1 MTPEEMENLR
11 AAAALIRAEEWAC
24 WDGFGPCGDGKHRA
38 ARIGPSGAGGIYP
51 PKYGADIV
59 VDRDEIEAAVTL
71 IRSAP
76 SLLAALD
83 EARRERDAYKRAKAE
98 NDERFMRE
106 RDEARSA
113 LCRLI
118 DAHLS
123 ASDTERQRGMAEAVE
138 TRRGWGM

>member
-1 MTPEEMENLR
+1 MTPEREAELR
-11 AAAALIRAEEWAC
+11 ALARAGWGEREE
-24 WDGFGPCGDGKHRA
+24 PT
-38 ARIGPSGAGGIYP
+38 P
-51 PKYGADIV
+51 
-59 VDRDEIEAAVTL
+59 EE
-71 IRSAP
+71 
-76 SLLAALD
+76 LLHLFAALD